1 MEVAMTVTTV
11 QVRERG
17 VITLP
22 NEVRERHGIRPGDAF
37 QLVDLDGILVLTPLR
52 PMLPELVAEME
63 QLLAAS
69 GADLT
74 DLLAG
79 LREERRLLYEERWR
93 PLLEPAADRV
103 DG

>member
-1 MEVAMTVTTV
+1 MKTVTTI

-22 NEVRERHGIRPGDAF
+22 NEVRERHGITAGDAY
-37 QLVDLDGILVLTPLR
+37 QLIDLDGVLVLTPMR
-52 PMLPELVAEME
+52 PLLPELAAEIAR
-63 QLLAAS
+63 LLDEA

-79 LREERRLLYEERWR
+79 LRAERRRLYEERWQPALERDAAR
-93 PLLEPAADRV
+93 PDA
-103 DG
+103 